1 MISLL
6 DIESKARTKDE
17 LYKIITQKEG
27 LFLLPYKIK
36 SIDFI
41 VNIMES
47 KKSKQSRRN
56 AHITPMLWLGFSMR
70 WCHCQTGVSLEGT
83 QNYRS
88 DRILPTECD
97 GEDYLPSKFIERPLN
112 RHWLWSICEL
122 RGISLYRQ
130 FSKSGEI

>member
-56 AHITPMLWLGFSMR
+56 AHITPML
-70 WCHCQTGVSLEGT
+70 
-83 QNYRS
+83 
-88 DRILPTECD
+88 
-97 GEDYLPSKFIERPLN
+97 
-112 RHWLWSICEL
+112 
-122 RGISLYRQ
+122 
-130 FSKSGEI
+130 